1 MINEIAFVGTP
12 VRDIPRA
19 RGFYEGVLGLKSTM
33 EGAGG
38 KWIEYDI
45 KGATFAI
52 GDYGDQWP
60 TSADGTM
67 VAFEVDD
74 LDAEMKRLEAHDV
87 KIHMPA
93 MESPVCHFGIVLD
106 PDGNKVMLHKRK
118 PENA

>member
-12 VRDIPRA
+12 VRDIARA
-19 RGFYEGVLGLKSTM
+19 RGFYEGVLGLKATL

-74 LDAEMKRLEAHDV
+74 IHAEVKRLEEHGV
-87 KIHMPA
+87 KVHMA
-93 MESPVCHFGIVLD
+93 VMETPVCHFGIVLD
-106 PDGNKVMLHKRK
+106 PDGNKVMIHKRK
-118 PENA
+118 ALDA